1 MGRIIHSPRLTAL
14 TIALAATSPTAQAVS
29 ATCPAVNANTS
40 GQVTWTSGNCAVAAS
55 IVVPGTTGLVAS
67 GTLGTLTNTGTISGF
82 HYGMSNS
89 GNITLLNNTMGGTIS
104 ASGGNS
110 AGLVNSGTIGTL
122 TNSGTITS
130 SFSNNG
136 NAIYNNAGTI
146 NTLTNSGVINSVNS
160 GIFNGGGTIGTLTN
174 TNIIAGN
181 RWGIT
186 NGANII
192 VLNNTGGAIS
202 GHTSGIN
209 NASSGTIGTLTNTG
223 TISSNTFGISNT
235 GTIGTLTNSGTIS
248 GAIAISNGATGT
260 LSNFTNSGVIAGNIQ
275 NSSVRALN
283 INGGTGST
291 FGTLTGF
298 VSGSMGTITS
308 TGTSSNVN
316 FGNGNLLLNDS
327 VNVGSNTLNNTA
339 ATLQVNNAIA
349 VTGNYNQG
357 AAATLQI
364 GVANNAI
371 ANGSLTG
378 DSGYGRLVVTGSA
391 IIAAGSSVSLKPLTT
406 YAFAVGQR
414 FVVVDASS
422 IGTNYNQASLNY
434 SAGGFGGVLS
444 GTNVT
449 TEGRSDLVVTLAAA
463 APTPPTTPTTPTTPS
478 NPSTPPH
485 NAIHPA
491 DTTAL
496 TSDGAQCGVSA
507 GWPAQLLGRQS
518 RAAQF
523 V

>member
-1 MGRIIHSPRLTAL
+1 M
-14 TIALAATSPTAQAVS
+14 
-29 ATCPAVNANTS
+29 
-40 GQVTWTSGNCAVAAS
+40 
-55 IVVPGTTGLVAS
+55 
-67 GTLGTLTNTGTISGF
+67 
-82 HYGMSNS
+82 
-89 GNITLLNNTMGGTIS
+89 
-104 ASGGNS
+104 
-110 AGLVNSGTIGTL
+110 
-122 TNSGTITS
+122 
-130 SFSNNG
+130 
-136 NAIYNNAGTI
+136 
-146 NTLTNSGVINSVNS
+146 
-160 GIFNGGGTIGTLTN
+160 
-174 TNIIAGN
+174 
-181 RWGIT
+181 
-186 NGANII
+186 
-192 VLNNTGGAIS
+192 
-202 GHTSGIN
+202 
-209 NASSGTIGTLTNTG
+209 
-223 TISSNTFGISNT
+223 
-235 GTIGTLTNSGTIS
+235 
-248 GAIAISNGATGT
+248 
-260 LSNFTNSGVIAGNIQ
+260 
-275 NSSVRALN
+275 
-283 INGGTGST
+283 
-291 FGTLTGF
+291 
-298 VSGSMGTITS
+298 
-308 TGTSSNVN
+308 
-316 FGNGNLLLNDS
+316 
-327 VNVGSNTLNNTA
+327 
-339 ATLQVNNAIA
+339 
-349 VTGNYNQG
+349 
-357 AAATLQI
+357 
-364 GVANNAI
+364 